1 MKAISLKS
9 LNTQLNKSFLEM
21 LLSIYVVL
29 GALTGI
35 PILSHTFYFVGI
47 LVVFSTY
54 ILLYRMGSF
63 SRKMFIVHF
72 EILIVIFGILLGF
85 LFGDVPFNLIFTRIM
100 TLLCIFGITICF
112 TPELNIDISNVLRL
126 IRKYLLF
133 ISIVMFIDIMIQK
146 IVDIGIWKP
155 ITYLGYRYSGPFYDS
170 NYAAVYLGCTL
181 LLVILGGG
189 YKVGKKVFFATIL
202 LLDIFF
208 CGSLTTFLGLFITF
222 LMMLFLKK
230 LTFCRIIYIH
240 IIFLFM
246 YVFILCIWHSNQELF
261 YDAGIE
267 ILSKV
272 YHDGAEAKY
281 ISLQMR
287 FAAQYKALEIGVK
300 NFWGE
305 GPHQL
310 VPQLGRDTHNSFFSI
325 FFEEGYLGMLLIM
338 LSLKFQARKICKLAK
353 SMVIFVTIS
362 IFMLDIHYTTVYT
375 ILLFV
380 IQLENTIGAKLECE
394 YKSKGADSNERN

>member
-1 MKAISLKS
+1 MKVISFRN
-9 LNTQLNKSFLEM
+9 LNVQLNKSFLEL

-47 LVVFSTY
+47 LVIFCSYV
-54 ILLYRMGSF
+54 LLYSMRGF

-72 EILIVIFGILLGF
+72 EIFIVIFGIFLGF
-85 LFGDVPFNLIFTRIM
+85 FFRDVSFSLIFTRIM
-100 TLLCIFGITICF
+100 TLFCIFGITICF
-112 TPELNIDISNVLRL
+112 APELQIDIENVLRL
-126 IRKYLLF
+126 IREMLLF

-146 IVDIGIWKP
+146 IVGIGIWKP
-155 ITYLGYRYSGPFYDS
+155 IMYLGYRYSGPFYDS

-181 LLVILGGG
+181 LLVVLGGG

-202 LLDIFF
+202 LLDILF
-208 CGSLTTFLGLFITF
+208 CGSLTAFLGLFITF
-222 LMMLFLKK
+222 LMMLFLKN
-230 LTFCRIIYIH
+230 LTFSRIMYIH
-240 IIFLFM
+240 IVFLVM
-246 YVFILCIWHSNQELF
+246 YVFILCIWHNNQELF
-261 YDAGIE
+261 YNSGIE

-272 YHDGAEAKY
+272 YHEGAEAKY

-287 FAAQYKALEIGVK
+287 FAAQYKALEIGVQS
-300 NFWGE
+300 FWGE

-325 FFEEGYLGMLLIM
+325 FFEEGYLGMLLII

-353 SMVIFVTIS
+353 AMCIFVTIS
-362 IFMLDIHYTTVYT
+362 IFMLDIHYTTAYT

-380 IQLENTIGAKLECE
+380 IQLENKIGTKFEYE
-394 YKSKGADSNERN
+394 YKLKGADSYERN